1 VSTLLVET
9 LRISLSQEFSITD
22 EDRHQIG
29 AFIPYIYMHNAPAG
43 TFIFSVK
50 NSANVTIFS
59 KSFTSIDIKASLN
72 TSLDYAHVFHPI
84 IPTDPIQLE
93 KGNYIFTL
101 SSSGYTNSSSSFLGW
116 IRQYESLNNILDYE
130 PTDDGQNP
138 LATRLK
144 VYERGIK

>member
-1 VSTLLVET
+1 MSTLLVEK
-9 LRISLSQEFSITD
+9 LRDLLSQEFTVTD
-22 EDRHQIG
+22 EDRHHVG

-50 NSANVTIFS
+50 NSSNVTIFS

-72 TSLDYAHVFHPI
+72 TSQNYAHVFYPI
-84 IPTDPIQLE
+84 IPANPIQLE
-93 KGNYIFTL
+93 KGNYIFTM
-101 SSSGYTNSSSSFLGW
+101 SSSEYNNSSSSFLGW
-116 IRQYESLNNILDYE
+116 IRQYESLNNILGYE
-130 PTDDGQNP
+130 TTDDGQNP